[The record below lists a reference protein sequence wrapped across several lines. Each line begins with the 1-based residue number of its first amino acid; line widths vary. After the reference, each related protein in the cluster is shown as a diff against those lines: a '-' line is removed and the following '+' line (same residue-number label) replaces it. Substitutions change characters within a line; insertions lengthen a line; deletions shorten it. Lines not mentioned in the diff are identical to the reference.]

1 MKKKTSGAAFL
12 LLIIKKETTKFAP
25 PIHVSKQVRGVELDE
40 VVKSFCCWCAAFFL
54 HAFVSSRPVV
64 FVTRRTFLA
73 NELNRITF

>member
-12 LLIIKKETTKFAP
+12 LLIIKKEETKFAP
-25 PIHVSKQVRGVELDE
+25 PSQVSKQVRGVELDE
-40 VVKSFCCWCAAFFL
+40 VVKSFCCWFAAFFF
-54 HAFVSSRPVV
+54 ACVRVIRAVV